1 MRTTIVI
8 LCLNKKEQR
17 KSTSIRRR
25 VKIEYN
31 VWYNLM
37 NVVAL
42 LSVIHIVSVSLHA
55 WMGLINMKLKRDIT
69 IILWAMNNVSKLN
82 ILCTHISIYNN
93 NLRYRYYSRILRS
106 QCRSTRKWFDVTN
119 CCYNISLLRYRICSL
134 KGHTQTTIESCAR
147 GNVIL
152 WLQMKCKSIINSE
165 MNSTWGYK
173 KQNEYSLS
181 FLFLKFTKYYKV
193 FWLSIWLPLNEIKD

>member
-17 KSTSIRRR
+17 KSKSIRRR

-69 IILWAMNNVSKLN
+69 IKLLTINNFSLLN
-82 ILCTHISIYNN
+82 I
-93 NLRYRYYSRILRS
+93 
-106 QCRSTRKWFDVTN
+106 F
-119 CCYNISLLRYRICSL
+119 
-134 KGHTQTTIESCAR
+134 CAR
-147 GNVIL
+147 KI
-152 WLQMKCKSIINSE
+152 
-165 MNSTWGYK
+165 
-173 KQNEYSLS
+173 
-181 FLFLKFTKYYKV
+181 
-193 FWLSIWLPLNEIKD
+193 